1 MNNVREFEERLDNW
15 AATFDLLWKNRDDI
29 KTSETVLRM
38 IVVTPVSLF
47 IGLTWIL
54 IAIVCYAFSYL
65 LELVGVRTMLF
76 VDIAWSLVFPL
87 LTLLEDVNVF
97 SYKMIRKNLS
107 ETRKK
112 LIENKFEESGIAY

>member
-1 MNNVREFEERLDNW
+1 MNNVHEFKKRLDNW

-29 KTSETVLRM
+29 KASETVLRM
-38 IVVTPVSLF
+38 LVVTPVSLF

-54 IAIVCYAFSYL
+54 IAIVGYAFSYL

-76 VDIAWSLVFPL
+76 VDIAWLLVFPL

-112 LIENKFEESGIAY
+112 LIENKFEEFGITY

>member
-1 MNNVREFEERLDNW
+1 MNNVHEFKERLDNW
-15 AATFDLLWKNRDDI
+15 EATFDLLWKNRDDL
-29 KTSETVLRM
+29 KASETVLRM
-38 IVVTPVSLF
+38 LVVTPVSLF
-47 IGLTWIL
+47 VGLTWIL
-54 IAIVCYAFSYL
+54 IAIVGYAFSYL

-87 LTLLEDVNVF
+87 LTLLEDVNAF

-112 LIENKFEESGIAY
+112 LIENKFEEFGIDY